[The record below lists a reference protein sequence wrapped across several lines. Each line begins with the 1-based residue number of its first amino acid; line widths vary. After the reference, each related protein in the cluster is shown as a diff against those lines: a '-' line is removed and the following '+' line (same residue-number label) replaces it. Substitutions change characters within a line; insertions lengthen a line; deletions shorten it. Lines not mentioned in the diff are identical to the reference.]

1 MTDPA
6 SLYEEWFVPAMFA
19 PLAQL
24 VLATIGMQPG
34 TRVLDVACGSGI
46 VARTAAPL
54 VGSSGQVVGL
64 DASLAMLA
72 VARQAAAADG
82 LNIEWRVGNAQSL
95 PFADRSFDL
104 VLCQHGLQ
112 FFPDR
117 LRALN
122 EGQRGLAPG
131 GKVAIVTWRGL
142 DHHPVFAAFA
152 RAMQR
157 HASSAAVETPFSLGD
172 PLQLATLLQE

>member
-6 SLYEEWFVPAMFA
+6 NIYEERFVPAMFA
-19 PLAQL
+19 LLAQL

-54 VGSSGQVVGL
+54 VGSSGQVAGL
-64 DASLAMLA
+64 DANPAMLA

-117 LRALN
+117 LAALT
-122 EGQRGLAPG
+122 EMHRVLAPG
-131 GKVAIVTWRGL
+131 GRVAIVTWRGL
-142 DHHPVFAAFA
+142 DQHPLFAAFA
-152 RAMQR
+152 RA
-157 HASSAAVETPFSLGD
+157 L
-172 PLQLATLLQE
+172 